1 MHYNF
6 CLKPCTN
13 HFQTTHDILVKPS
26 LDERDFKNSVTASK
40 FILTFTYMS
49 TYYSIQFQ
57 FNLFY
62 LHSYTIYVV
71 QRLIYEKLTC

>member
-26 LDERDFKNSVTASK
+26 LDERDLENSVTASK
-40 FILTFTYMS
+40 FIITFTYMS
-49 TYYSIQFQ
+49 TYYSIQFVLCAQ
-57 FNLFY
+57 LYNLCG
-62 LHSYTIYVV
+62 TKVDI
-71 QRLIYEKLTC
+71 